1 MRRLGLILRK
11 PFSIIWCFLCFVDI
25 FYYLGHSPLWPSGNC
40 LLGDCQ
46 LHNIAQKCLACWA
59 SIFLLRAKGKALP
72 NFLHCK
78 TLHKFGNSSIY
89 SYLPFLLEIITFRCT
104 CSERNIWWDIYKFQI
119 IMRTVVSFRNGTR
132 GYGTF
137 NSHKIY
143 FALIT

>member
-11 PFSIIWCFLCFVDI
+11 PSSIIWCFLCFVDI

-46 LHNIAQKCLACWA
+46 LHNIAKKCLACWA
-59 SIFLLRAKGKALP
+59 SIFILRAKGKALP

-89 SYLPFLLEIITFRCT
+89 SYLTIFIRNNHVPFHLFWKKHLVRYLQVPNYYENGC
-104 CSERNIWWDIYKFQI
+104 KFQKWH
-119 IMRTVVSFRNGTR
+119 TWVWNF
-132 GYGTF
+132 
-137 NSHKIY
+137 
-143 FALIT
+143 